1 MLQYITKKPKKP
13 IINGEHLQRI
23 VIDSNR
29 QIKTQKNSIYYI

>member
-1 MLQYITKKPKKP
+1 MLQNITKKP

-29 QIKTQKNSIYYI
+29 QIQFITYKFNSKN